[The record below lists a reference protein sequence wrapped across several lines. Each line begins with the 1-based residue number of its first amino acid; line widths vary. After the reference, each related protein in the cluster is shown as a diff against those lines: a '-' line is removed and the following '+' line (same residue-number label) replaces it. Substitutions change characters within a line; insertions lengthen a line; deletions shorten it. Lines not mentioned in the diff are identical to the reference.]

1 MVDSETINKFIEV
14 TGASAFQAIQYLE
27 ETDDFEA
34 AVNDYYSSQLENE
47 KGKGKSERPVNQTK
61 ASAGPKIRTFNDLN
75 SNSNGDNNLFTG
87 GEKSGLQVENPDK
100 RGDPFGLVNDL
111 LKKAEE
117 TGQQPDTR
125 PHEEAPARQFV
136 GTGHKLGSTD
146 SPSEVVSDPA
156 SRIRRAQKVSRQITF
171 WKDGFQV
178 GDGDLYRYD
187 DPANA
192 RYLADL
198 NAGRAPLALLDVEI
212 GQEVDVTVH
221 KKIEKNFTS
230 PKKARVGF
238 QGKGQRL
245 GSPVPGDIKL
255 SQSPEV
261 QQETQEEAEEEK
273 QKEEAEQMGT
283 GDSPVQIRLANGQR
297 IIHRFNSTDSV
308 AQLYAFVNEHS
319 PSAREFVLSLAF
331 PVKPIENN
339 EDTLKDAGLINA
351 VVVQRWK

>member
-146 SPSEVVSDPA
+146 SPSE
-156 SRIRRAQKVSRQITF
+156 
-171 WKDGFQV
+171 DGFQV

-221 KKIEKNFTS
+221 KKIEKNFTP

-273 QKEEAEQMGT
+273 QKEEAEQLGT

-297 IIHRFNSTDSV
+297 IVHRFNSTDSV